1 MLDFMDTSTAI
12 RGVAVAAWLSVFI
25 GVAVPGKAQNF
36 KPFTPLRLI
45 RTRHF
50 EIIYSERSAP
60 TALALAGFADDTY
73 QQVSGLL
80 GIEIP
85 GRIPVTITPDTDRF
99 NGYFN
104 PFPYPHILLFDTP
117 MDPEWT
123 TFSHSLKGLFIHE
136 LTHALSLA
144 SRGRVFD
151 FMHDVFG
158 SWVMPTG
165 LTAPLF
171 MVEGVT
177 VSFESLDG
185 FGRTNDP
192 LVRERIRQAIH
203 EGRLLTPFQAGGVY
217 DLPPQGNAW
226 YEYGG
231 LFSAYLQKKYGME
244 RYARLWQTMG
254 KRVPLS
260 LRYYRN
266 GFYRIFK
273 DTYGLE
279 VTEAWADFAAE
290 LALAGL
296 EDNPAAP
303 VWGRQA
309 GIAAT
314 AAAGGLVYVL
324 DAVNGKLDA
333 VDPATGTARTVLG
346 VDATAYDL
354 DVSADG
360 ERLLVAGYR
369 YKGALAAAVVTEYS
383 ARTGR
388 PTGKTWSGL
397 YKARYFRDGVV
408 GVAPDLHANRL
419 VYRAVDGGER
429 TLLRGSATL
438 LFSNPAPVDDNRIA
452 FLAAENGSRRLG
464 LYDFDARTAVM
475 AASDPQRWRYARDL
489 RIAEGR
495 AYFVYNDD
503 DGMYKLG
510 IADLTSSD
518 PADARAYFAGR
529 DFSGGVFAPVAVGNR
544 VYYRAAYSTW
554 DALVPYPE
562 PVPSRSDDWT
572 PLAWESW
579 TSADPEA
586 GEKLDATTTDPAPPP
601 ERRYS
606 PLRYLNPLR
615 FWIPLPLIRSDA
627 DEVRIDGGGV
637 LTFMS
642 DPTDTHTF
650 LIDAGGDLVG
660 EMGYFDVTWASL
672 GFGLPLQVNLS
683 DRVESTGLLSA
694 DSYRATRASAALLFN
709 RGIGNERL
717 RLSLTPFA
725 ALALFADNPQD
736 DSGAYSWVY
745 RPPVYSLGAGLGFS
759 TLEKLPWQLFGNG
772 AALAFSLRS
781 TLDAYE
787 PRVDVVFRSAFQP
800 RAPLRF
806 SAYAAADATGMA
818 LDGSADR
825 YGPAAFADVAAAE
838 YLAETSADLPWV
850 AGGELE
856 LQLFSLEIQSNL
868 SHLYFNRLFGTLA
881 YRGVVYEDDLKEEF
895 RSLQALQARAGFV
908 VSALPAAMVPVR
920 FSPYVWGSLKL
931 SDLDDGDRAND
942 YQWGIAFS
950 LEW

>member
-1 MLDFMDTSTAI
+1 MVIMGPFNRI
-12 RGVAVAAWLSVFI
+12 RGAVAGVWLSVFI
-25 GVAVPGKAQNF
+25 GTAIPGAAQNF

-45 RTRHF
+45 QTRHF

-117 MDPEWT
+117 LDPEWT

-151 FMHDVFG
+151 FMHGVFG
-158 SWVMPTG
+158 SWVMPTS

-185 FGRTNDP
+185 FGRANDP
-192 LVRERIRQAIH
+192 LVKERIRQAIH

-231 LFSAYLQKKYGME
+231 LFSAYLQEKYGMA
-244 RYARLWQTMG
+244 RYARLWQALG
-254 KRVPLS
+254 KRIPLS

-279 VTEAWADFAAE
+279 VTEAWADFAAG
-290 LALAGL
+290 LALDGL
-296 EDNPAAP
+296 EENIAAP
-303 VWGRQA
+303 VWGDKSI
-309 GIAAT
+309 IAAT
-314 AAAGGLVYVL
+314 AAANGQVYVL
-324 DAVNGKLDA
+324 DSVNGRLDA
-333 VDPATGTARTVLG
+333 VDPVTGTARTILR
-346 VDATAYDL
+346 VDAFAYDM

-360 ERLLVAGYR
+360 QRLLLAGYR
-369 YKGALAAAVVTEYS
+369 YQGALATAMTTEYS
-383 ARTGR
+383 TQTGR
-388 PTGKTWSGL
+388 PTGRTWSGL
-397 YKARYFRDGVV
+397 YKPRYFRDGVV
-408 GVAPDLHANRL
+408 AVASDLHANRL
-419 VYRAVDGGER
+419 VFRAADGGEQ
-429 TLLRGSATL
+429 TLLRGNESL
-438 LFSNPAPVDDNRIA
+438 LFSSPAPVDQNRIA
-452 FLAAENGSRRLG
+452 FLAAEGGIRRLG
-464 LYDFDARTAVM
+464 LYDYGSGDAV
-475 AASDPQRWRYARDL
+475 AATSDPERWRYARDL
-489 RIAEGR
+489 RVSGGR
-495 AYFVYNDD
+495 AYFAYNDD
-503 DGMYKLG
+503 DRMYKLG
-510 IADLTSSD
+510 IADLSNSF
-518 PADARAYFAGR
+518 PADARAYFSGR
-529 DFSGGVFAPVAVGNR
+529 DFSGGVFAPVGMGDT
-544 VYYRAAYSTW
+544 VYYRGAFATW
-554 DALVPYPE
+554 DTLLPFPE
-562 PVPSRSDDWT
+562 TTASLPDAWT
-572 PLAWESW
+572 PLVWEAW
-579 TSADPEA
+579 DPAAPGA
-586 GEKLDATTTDPAPPP
+586 GEKTDATVPIPPP
-601 ERRYS
+601 PGERRYS
-606 PLRYLNPLR
+606 TVRYLNPLR

-642 DPTDTHTF
+642 DPTDTNTF

-672 GFGLPLQVNLS
+672 GFGLPLQVSLS
-683 DRVESTGLLSA
+683 DRVENTSLSTA
-694 DSYRATRASAALLFN
+694 DSYRATRASATLLFD
-709 RGIGNERL
+709 RCIGSERL

-725 ALALFADNPQD
+725 ALALFADNPED
-736 DSGAYSWVY
+736 NSSAYSWIY
-745 RPPVYSLGAGLGFS
+745 RPPVYSIGAGLGFS

-772 AALAFSLRS
+772 AALALTLRS

-787 PRVDVVFRSAFQP
+787 PRIDVVFRAAFQP
-800 RAPLRF
+800 SVPLRL
-806 SAYAAADATGMA
+806 SAYAAVDKTGMA

-825 YGPAAFADVAAAE
+825 YGAASFADVAAAE
-838 YLAETSADLPWV
+838 YLAETPTDLPWV
-850 AGGELE
+850 GGGELE
-856 LQLFSLEIQSNL
+856 LQLFTLETQTNL
-868 SHLYFNRLFGTLA
+868 SHLYFNRLFATLA
-881 YRGVVYEDDLKEEF
+881 YRSAVFEESPGDKI
-895 RSLQALQARAGFV
+895 RGLHALLARAGFV

-931 SDLDDGDRAND
+931 SNLDDDDRKND
-942 YQWGIAFS
+942 YQWGVAFS